1 MGIYEHNVIKIT
13 ITIIIIII
21 ITVIFIVLSSLQSH
35 CKNSLGSR
43 DEYRMVPGSVPVNF

>member
-13 ITIIIIII
+13 ITIIIII